1 MRRFALLM
9 SVLALSSCRA
19 VEDGGQAEAA
29 LPPDPSAVETA
40 ARSAAD
46 EGLNGESALLYIQAA
61 GLRAEGDTLRMSD
74 ARAAALLLDEPSIP
88 CAQILLAS
96 PDSLDALLAVVA
108 GGAGIAPAMLEK
120 LADSLVPMPEYAALL
135 LAESLVAAGR
145 GEEALRALSYA
156 GDSFPAQTAG
166 DLTLARYGAL
176 LYAGRLDEATDLRQG
191 VPASDSVLRSRLL
204 GALGTFR
211 HESGAA
217 GWEDAFSQSIRLWPS
232 GYIHAPAFALLRP
245 RLLSDSAF
253 SAGLADAF
261 YAGGLWNELYDI
273 AVHAQDPPGH
283 LVYLAARTRD
293 RLGSYDQACA
303 LLDGYLDDH
312 PAGADAENALMY
324 LGLDLAR
331 GGLPD
336 SGLAVLDRWES
347 RYPSSPRR
355 GNIPWYRG
363 SILAE
368 YDRWAEALP
377 HFEAMMADYPSNV
390 AADDAHFFLCL
401 ALLETGRGSE
411 AAAELASFSRESGE
425 SVYAQ
430 SARYLLGRLLVEE
443 GDASGMDTLRA
454 VSRLGSE
461 SLAARF
467 AQVRLGASPPSPG
480 ISSEPLEAWMTRN
493 GVVPAPSTA
502 SSRRGAVLLDAGLR
516 RWAVAEFK
524 AAEEEVGGGGRMA
537 LFYLE
542 HDVWERMPNC
552 GWRLSTVAPEP
563 WPADLWRLRYPAAW
577 PGPVLR
583 TSADFGF
590 DPLLVWSIMRQESM
604 FQPGASSPAGA
615 RGLIQMIPSTSEYV
629 ASRQGWDD
637 YSPDALFE
645 PGVSLRYGICYLSGV
660 ASEVDGPV
668 KLLASYNGGP
678 HNAAGRWGASTLSDD
693 LFFCRIT
700 FNETRRYVEKVLA
713 NYEIYRLLY
722 PSLAGLAQPRFT
734 AAPTLSPR
742 AGAMD

>member
-1 MRRFALLM
+1 MRT
-9 SVLALSSCRA
+9 SVLLLPVLAISSC
-19 VEDGGQAEAA
+19 
-29 LPPDPSAVETA
+29 SAVEERSQAGIVPDYDPSVMEEVAA
-40 ARSAAD
+40 ARAGDGLRDEAA
-46 EGLNGESALLYIQAA
+46 ALYLEAA
-61 GLRAEGDTLRMSD
+61 GLRDAGDPLRLAD
-74 ARAAALLLDEPSIP
+74 ARTAALLLDEQSLL
-88 CAQILLAS
+88 CAEMLLES

-108 GGAGIAPAMLEK
+108 GGAATAPAMLDM

-135 LAESLVAAGR
+135 LAESLVAAGM
-145 GEEALRALSYA
+145 GEEALQALSYA

-176 LYAGRLDEATDLRQG
+176 LYAGRLDEATALRRG
-191 VPASDSVLRSRLL
+191 VPSSDSVLGSRLL
-204 GALGTFR
+204 GALGAFR
-211 HESGAA
+211 HESGTA

-232 GYIHAPAFALLRP
+232 GYIHAPAFTLLRP

-273 AVHAQDPPGH
+273 AVHAQDPPAH

-293 RLGSYDQACA
+293 RLGSYDQACS
-303 LLDGYLDDH
+303 LLAGYLDDN
-312 PAGADAENALMY
+312 PAGSDAENALMY

-336 SGLAVLDRWES
+336 SGLAVLDSWES
-347 RYPSSPRR
+347 RYPASPRR

-368 YDRWAEALP
+368 YGRWSEALP
-377 HFEAMMADYPSNV
+377 HFERMMADYPANV

-401 ALLETGRGSE
+401 ALMETGRRVE
-411 AAAELASFSRESGE
+411 AASELAAFARESDG

-430 SARYLLGRLLVEE
+430 SARYLLGRLLAEE
-443 GDASGMDTLRA
+443 GDPSGTDTLRA
-454 VSRLGSE
+454 VSRLGPE
-461 SLAARF
+461 SMAARF
-467 AQVRLGASPPSPG
+467 AQVSLGASPPSPG
-480 ISSEPLEAWMTRN
+480 ISSEPLEAWMNRN
-493 GVVPAPSTA
+493 GVIPAPSTA
-502 SSRRGAVLLDAGLR
+502 SSRRGAVLLHAGLR

-542 HDVWERMPNC
+542 NDVWERMPNC

-577 PGPVLR
+577 PEQVLR

-645 PGVSLRYGICYLSGV
+645 PGVSLRYGICYLSEV

-678 HNAAGRWGASTLSDD
+678 HNAEGRWGASSLADD
-693 LFFCRIT
+693 VFFCRIT
-700 FNETRRYVEKVLA
+700 FDETRRYVEKVLA

-734 AAPTLSPR
+734 AAPTLSPL